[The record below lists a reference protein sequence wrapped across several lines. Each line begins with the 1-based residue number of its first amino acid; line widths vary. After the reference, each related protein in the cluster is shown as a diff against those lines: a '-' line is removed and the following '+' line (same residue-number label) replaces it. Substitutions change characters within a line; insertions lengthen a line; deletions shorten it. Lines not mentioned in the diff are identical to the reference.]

1 MKTLVNFFDGFFKN
15 SLKSFKTKK
24 NYSENVSEN

>member
-15 SLKSFKTKK
+15 FLKSFKSK
-24 NYSENVSEN
+24 NKNFEKVPQK